1 MYFSPSTS
9 NSSLVNG
16 ITFAIEKL
24 LVRSIGDMGEGE
36 RKRGKRN
43 DRGWLRG
50 EITRAKEEERERK
63 RRFDLIL
70 VRTYAETWRENH
82 RGWISFLWI

>member
-1 MYFSPSTS
+1 M
-9 NSSLVNG
+9 G
-16 ITFAIEKL
+16 IWAREREREEKETIEVGSEEKL
-24 LVRSIGDMGEGE
+24 PEL
-36 RKRGKRN
+36 
-43 DRGWLRG
+43 
-50 EITRAKEEERERK
+50 RAKEEERERK

>member
-50 EITRAKEEERERK
+50 EITRVASERGGK
-63 RRFDLIL
+63 REKKTIRLNP
-70 VRTYAETWRENH
+70 RTH
-82 RGWISFLWI
+82 LRGNVA